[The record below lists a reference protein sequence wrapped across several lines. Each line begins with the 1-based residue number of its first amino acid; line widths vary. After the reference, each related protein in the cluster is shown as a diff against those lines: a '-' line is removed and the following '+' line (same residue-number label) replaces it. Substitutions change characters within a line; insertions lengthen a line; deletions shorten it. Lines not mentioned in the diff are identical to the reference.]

1 MACSPDLIC
10 ANLKQF
16 AHEPVKSDGMRF
28 RIQYLIT
35 GHWLAGVLLA
45 ALVCTRASAID
56 KPYPG
61 PFVENDQL
69 LVVLMPRTPE
79 QMAAFY
85 EARGFPD
92 DAIARIRKTCFVT
105 VHIENKSRS
114 VIWLEQKNWRITSN
128 SKPLPRL
135 SSDYWDAQWD
145 DIDLPLAK
153 RSTFGWT
160 QLPLVRDLQPDE
172 PVGGN
177 VVFPGTTDSFDL
189 EAPFYVGEDKRNGML
204 VIRFENVQCP
214 QGEQET

>member
-1 MACSPDLIC
+1 
-10 ANLKQF
+10 
-16 AHEPVKSDGMRF
+16 MRF

-35 GHWLAGVLLA
+35 ARCLAGVLLA

-61 PFVENDQL
+61 PFIENDQL

-92 DAIARIRKTCFVT
+92 DAIARIRKTCYVT
-105 VHIENKSRS
+105 VHVKNKSRS
-114 VIWLEQKNWRITSN
+114 VIWLEQGNWLTTSN
-128 SKPLPRL
+128 NKPVTRL
-135 SSDYWDAQWD
+135 GSDYWDGQWNET
-145 DIDLPLAK
+145 DLPLAK

-177 VVFPGTTDSFDL
+177 VVFPGTTESFDL
-189 EAPFYVGEDKRNGML
+189 TARFYVGKDKRGGML
-204 VIRFENVQCP
+204 VARFENIQCP
-214 QGEQET
+214 KDAQNP